1 MQRFTRRWF
10 PAFLGLSLLL
20 AGCGGGGGSSSAPT
34 GSVSLAL
41 TDAPGSGYDNV
52 FVTVRSAWFHL
63 LDTAPYDSL
72 ATSGWVRINLP
83 TPKTIDL
90 LSLRNGNVSQDVL
103 NSALPEGTYRQ
114 ILLFLEP
121 TEDAVL
127 PPAAALGLQYNN
139 EVDIGGAKYPLRI
152 PNALQGIRLA
162 GTFAVHEGKPLRLVI
177 DFNVGDDVVEV
188 QRGGSREFFL
198 KPRLQ
203 YFDLAGVGAVRGTID
218 NVSALDNAAFF
229 VVKAES
235 LNGTDNAYY
244 VIRRATFIDPG
255 GNFILYPLRVPDGS
269 TSTTYDIV
277 LRGQGYNTVIVKN
290 VPVKRDT
297 RPNGTGAFAPTVM
310 PGIDMR
316 TKKAAVADYNPS
328 ITVSPTGAW
337 VQFYQ
342 TLPASAGAGE
352 KPYVVRFR
360 HANPFTGQIS
370 NFPLSAEDIWWGD
383 FATPLP
389 ILTKVVPVEGT
400 GGFKAAAD
408 ALQFDRS
415 AYKPISSGAPS
426 AAFSLSVSNPPGSH
440 AISGNLIVPLAGMDN
455 GIVFV
460 GHGGIIVD
468 AKPLSAAQ
476 VALGSHA
483 FPAFTVP
490 GGPFGFYG
498 VEALAWKQGAAAFAA
513 GIPRLADARAGD
525 DVLDILMVGIIP

>member
-1 MQRFTRRWF
+1 M
-10 PAFLGLSLLL
+10 
-20 AGCGGGGGSSSAPT
+20 
-34 GSVSLAL
+34 AL

-52 FVTVRSAWFHL
+52 FITVRAVWFHL
-63 LDTAPYDSL
+63 LDAAPYDNL
-72 ATSGWVRINLP
+72 PASGWVRIDLP
-83 TPKTIDL
+83 APKTIDL
-90 LSLRNGNVSQDVL
+90 LSLRNGNISQDVL

-114 ILLFLEP
+114 ILLFLAP

-139 EVDIGGAKYPLRI
+139 EVDIGGTQYPLRI

-162 GTFAVHEGKPLRLVI
+162 GTFAVQEGKPLRLVI

-188 QRGGSREFFL
+188 PRGGSREFFL

-218 NVSALDNAAFF
+218 NVSALDNASFF

-235 LNGTDNAYY
+235 LSGTDNACY
-244 VIRRATFIDPG
+244 VIRRVTFIDPG

-277 LRGQGYNTVIVKN
+277 LRGQGYDTVIVKN
-290 VPVKRDT
+290 VPVTRDT
-297 RPNGTGAFAPTVM
+297 RPNGTGAFAPT
-310 PGIDMR
+310 
-316 TKKAAVADYNPS
+316 
-328 ITVSPTGAW
+328 GAW

-342 TLPASAGAGE
+342 TLPPSAGASE

-360 HANPFTGQIS
+360 HANPLTGQIN
-370 NFPLSAEDIWWGD
+370 NFPLSAEDIWWGNY
-383 FATPLP
+383 ATLP
-389 ILTKVVPVEGT
+389 ALTKVAPVEGA

-415 AYKPISSGAPS
+415 AYQPISSGAPS

-440 AISGNLIVPLAGMDN
+440 TISGNLIVPLAGLDN

-460 GHGGIIVD
+460 GHGGILVD
-468 AKPLSAAQ
+468 AKPLSVAQ
-476 VALGSHA
+476 VALGTHA
-483 FPAFTVP
+483 FPTYTVP
-490 GGPFGFYG
+490 GGSFGFCG
-498 VEALAWKQGAAAFAA
+498 VEALAWKQGSTTFAV
-513 GIPRLADARAGD
+513 GIPRLADARAAD
-525 DVLDILMVGIIP
+525 DVVDIPMVAIIP